1 MFVDTHCHLTYPPLS
16 SNVATI
22 IKRAEAVGV
31 NLIICVGTDLE
42 SSQAAIVLAERFEQ
56 VYAAVGIHPNDAVG
70 IVESWQSVLTNM
82 LTHPKVIAVGEIGL
96 DYYWKNTPR
105 EVQLD
110 LFRQQIQIAQESQLP
125 MIIHN
130 RQADN
135 DLQAI
140 LDESGYYHGVLHCFS
155 STAEFASAM
164 LGRGLF
170 ISFTG
175 SVTYRS
181 KGTQAAVQ
189 TVLLNRLLL
198 ETDAPFLTPV
208 ERKPQ
213 ANEPA
218 FLPLIAEVIAEWQ
231 NLDVQTVADQTTQN
245 AIALFRLP
253 K

>member
-1 MFVDTHCHLTYPPLS
+1 MFIDTHCHLTYPPLS
-16 SNVATI
+16 NDVSTVLQ
-22 IKRAEAVGV
+22 RAEAVGV
-31 NLIICVGTDLE
+31 NLIVCVGTDLE
-42 SSQAAIVLAERFEQ
+42 SSQAAIALAERFDQ
-56 VYAAVGIHPNDAVG
+56 VFAAIGIHPNDAASAS
-70 IVESWQSVLTNM
+70 ESWQSVLTKM

-96 DYYWKNTPR
+96 DYYWKNMPR

-110 LFRQQIQIAQESQLP
+110 LFRQQIQIARGAQLP

-135 DLQAI
+135 DLQTI
-140 LDESGYYHGVLHCFS
+140 LDELGYYHGVLHCFS
-155 STAEFASAM
+155 GAAEFASAM
-164 LGRGLF
+164 LERGLF

-181 KGTQAAVQ
+181 KRTQAVVQAVPP
-189 TVLLNRLLL
+189 NRLLL

-245 AIALFRLP
+245 AIELFQLP
-253 K
+253 L